1 MSIASLPFDNLNN
14 LLENEHPAP
23 VNLNL
28 QNIMIAID
36 DSKESEYAVKWAAKH
51 FIKLRDI
58 ENQKVILFT
67 CQQSHPN
74 IKLLKEKIPF
84 FDEIEKKIYEQNCA
98 YLRKQRQILLK
109 SFPRAEI
116 ELIVSHGKDAGE
128 EIVDY
133 AFKNNLEAVIMGAK
147 KVTKVKALKRVFLG
161 SIGHKV
167 AHMVHCP
174 IVMIKH
180 P

>member
-1 MSIASLPFDNLNN
+1 MSNQNFETDDI
-14 LLENEHPAP
+14 LLENEGPTP

-28 QNIMIAID
+28 QTIMLAID
-36 DSKESEYAVKWAAKH
+36 DSKESEYAVRWAARH

-58 ENQKVILFT
+58 ENQKVILYT

-74 IKLLKEKIPF
+74 IKMLKEKIPF
-84 FDEIEKKIYEQNCA
+84 FEEIEKKVYEQNCA
-98 YLRKQRQILLK
+98 NLRKHRQILLK
-109 SFPRAEI
+109 TFPQAEI

-133 AFKNNLEAVIMGAK
+133 ALKNNVEAVIMGAK
-147 KVTKVKALKRVFLG
+147 KVGKVKLLKRAFLG
-161 SIGHKV
+161 SVGHKV
-167 AHMVHCP
+167 AHLVNCP
-174 IVMIKH
+174 IVIIKH